1 MHEINFGPFD
11 FVPSESLV
19 WFGRFSLE
27 GFWFGSL
34 GLVWSVGLVW
44 YVWFHLAFLRLS

>member
-19 WFGRFSLE
+19 WFGRFSM
-27 GFWFGSL
+27 
-34 GLVWSVGLVW
+34 VGLVGFGRFGL
-44 YVWFHLAFLRLS
+44 VFGQ